1 MKTESLK
8 GKDFILHICK
18 GRSTDPDHPYQI
30 VLSSQY
36 VWPNLSKDE
45 LKDMADF
52 INEFIENN

>member
-8 GKDFILHICK
+8 GDDFILHICK
-18 GRSTDPDHPYQI
+18 GRSTDPDHPYQM

-36 VWPNLSKDE
+36 AWPNFSKDE

-52 INEFIENN
+52 INEFVEKN